1 MKHIFIVNPT
11 SAKGKAV
18 SMIPAIEQCCKE
30 AQLDYQ
36 IVVTKE
42 PKEAISFAQFFGKYK
57 DHVLYSVGGDGT
69 LLEVVNGLIDGN
81 GYLSVIPAG
90 SGNDFYRMMEHDER
104 PIHKIDVG
112 KVNDT
117 YFLNSASIGLDA
129 EVANNITKMK
139 QLSIPS
145 SLVYKASILY
155 SYFHYQ
161 PITITHNLENG
172 LQKQDV
178 TIFTVCN
185 GKFYGGGFP
194 IAPHA
199 KIDDGMF
206 DVYMADSLT
215 KIQIPSLL
223 YKLTK
228 GIHEKSN
235 KVHKYQTDH
244 VHIQTHDMV
253 VCNVDGEIIKGNDFQ
268 FQLLPNRLTLY
279 EGHPKIKQLT
289 KERLSK

>member
-11 SAKGKAV
+11 SAQGKAK

-30 AQLDYQ
+30 AKLDYQ
-36 IVVTKE
+36 IVITKK
-42 PKEAISFAQFFGKYK
+42 PKEAISIARFFGKNQ

-69 LLEVVNGLIDGN
+69 LLEVVNGLVGGN

-90 SGNDFYRMMEHDER
+90 SGNDFYRMMKQEER

-112 KVNDT
+112 KINDT

-155 SYFHYQ
+155 SYFHYH
-161 PITITHNLENG
+161 PITITHDIENQ

-199 KIDDGMF
+199 EVDDGMF
-206 DVYMADSLT
+206 DVYLADALT
-215 KIQIPSLL
+215 KVQIPRLL

-228 GIHEKSN
+228 GTHETSS
-235 KVHKYQTDH
+235 KVHKYQSDH
-244 VHIQTHDMV
+244 ISIQTKDLV
-253 VCNVDGEIIKGNDFQ
+253 VCNVDGEIIRGNSFH
-268 FQLLPNRLTLY
+268 FQLFPKHLTY
-279 EGHPKIKQLT
+279 CEGHPKMKQLI
-289 KERLSK
+289 KEKLSK

>member
-11 SAKGKAV
+11 SAQGKAQ

-30 AQLDYQ
+30 AKLDYQ
-36 IVVTKE
+36 VVVTKK
-42 PKEAISFAQFFGKYK
+42 PKEAISIARFFGKRY
-57 DHVLYSVGGDGT
+57 DHILYSVGGDGT
-69 LLEVVNGLIDGN
+69 LLEVVNGLVEGN
-81 GYLSVIPAG
+81 GHLSIVPAG
-90 SGNDFYRMMEHDER
+90 SGNDFYRMMKQKEK

-139 QLSIPS
+139 QLSVPS

-155 SYFHYQ
+155 SYFHYRPV
-161 PITITHNLENG
+161 PIIHDLENG

-199 KIDDGMF
+199 EIDDGMF

-215 KIQIPSLL
+215 KMQIPFLL
-223 YKLTK
+223 YKLAK
-228 GIHEKSN
+228 GKHEASC
-235 KVHKYQTDH
+235 KVHKYQTDQ
-244 VHIQTHDMV
+244 VLIQTKDPV
-253 VCNVDGEIIKGNDFQ
+253 VCNVDGEIIQGNTFQ
-268 FQLLPNRLTLY
+268 FQLLPSHLSFY
-279 EGHPKIKQLT
+279 EGHPKIKQLV
-289 KERLSK
+289 KEKFSK